1 MTTAIDKNSQ
11 RILVVDDEASISELI
26 STSLRFVGFDVRT
39 AANGA
44 EALRVAED
52 FKPHAMVLDVMLP
65 DLDGFEVCKKIRNEG
80 VDTGVLFLTAKD
92 GMDDKVK
99 GLTLGGD
106 DYMTKPF
113 SLEELV
119 ARLRALLRRT
129 GVDHIEI
136 DDEKMRFA
144 DLELDEAT
152 HEVRRAGE
160 LLDLSPTEFAL
171 LRYLIINADRVV
183 SKAQILDHVWQY
195 DFRGDM
201 GIVET
206 YISYLRKKVDAFEPP
221 LIHTVRGVGYRL
233 RMPPKQSMRSRKLN
247 NDWANSSLRN
257 RLTIGVLVL
266 SAIGF
271 VGAGVGSQA
280 LLRNYLIHQV
290 DDQLLSV
297 VAGTQ
302 ERLDRAGI
310 ARDADDDDG
319 QRSAQTATPLN
330 RVPTSI
336 SVTVLDPFG
345 NLVGGIGGDFNSNQI
360 TDYVKGLLPGQVAAY
375 GSKPFTIEAPGAD
388 FRVATTVLPSSLG
401 SVIVAQSLAD
411 FDKTT
416 HQIAVVFLIIG
427 GLVLLFIAFASRQ
440 VIKVGMRPLERIE
453 ETAEKIAAGDLSA
466 RLDNYEPETEVGR
479 LSTSLNIMLSRIEE
493 AFDARMQSEDK
504 LRRFVADASHELRT
518 PLTAIRGFAELH
530 RQGAVPEGEK
540 TNELISR
547 IEKESMRM
555 GYLVED
561 LLMLARMDQ
570 SRELV
575 VADVDLSAL
584 LQEAVTSAQAA
595 GPDHTITT
603 NIASGIT
610 TKGDAD
616 KIYQVVT
623 NLLAN
628 ARAHTPAGSA
638 ITVTVAKDGADSLVT
653 IADNGPGLS
662 AEDQAR
668 IFERFYRVDASRQR
682 NSKDGSGLGLSIVD
696 AVMRAHGGDV
706 TVASELGKGAAFTLR
721 FKN

>member
-129 GVDHIEI
+129 GVDQIEI

-310 ARDADDDDG
+310 ARDADDDDD

-575 VADVDLSAL
+575 IADVDLSAL

>member
-1 MTTAIDKNSQ
+1 
-11 RILVVDDEASISELI
+11 
-26 STSLRFVGFDVRT
+26 
-39 AANGA
+39 
-44 EALRVAED
+44 
-52 FKPHAMVLDVMLP
+52 
-65 DLDGFEVCKKIRNEG
+65 
-80 VDTGVLFLTAKD
+80 
-92 GMDDKVK
+92 
-99 GLTLGGD
+99 
-106 DYMTKPF
+106 
-113 SLEELV
+113 
-119 ARLRALLRRT
+119 
-129 GVDHIEI
+129 
-136 DDEKMRFA
+136 
-144 DLELDEAT
+144 
-152 HEVRRAGE
+152 
-160 LLDLSPTEFAL
+160 
-171 LRYLIINADRVV
+171 
-183 SKAQILDHVWQY
+183 
-195 DFRGDM
+195 
-201 GIVET
+201 
-206 YISYLRKKVDAFEPP
+206 
-221 LIHTVRGVGYRL
+221 
-233 RMPPKQSMRSRKLN
+233 MRSRTHFG
-247 NDWANSSLRN
+247 DWTNASLRN

-297 VAGTQ
+297 VGGTAD
-302 ERLDRAGI
+302 RLDQAGI
-310 ARDADDDDG
+310 AREENDDDRPA
-319 QRSAQTATPLN
+319 RSLTPLN

-345 NLVGGIGGDFNSNQI
+345 NLIGGIGGDLNSNQI

-375 GSKPFTIEAPGAD
+375 GNRPFTIEAPGAD

-401 SVIVAQSLAD
+401 SVIVAQSLAE

-416 HQIAVVFLIIG
+416 RQIGTVFLVIG
-427 GLVLLFIAFASRQ
+427 SLVLLFIAFASRQ
-440 VIKVGMRPLERIE
+440 VIKVGMRPLEKIE
-453 ETAEKIAAGDLSA
+453 ETAEQIAAGDLSA
-466 RLDNYEPETEVGR
+466 RLENFDPDTEVGR
-479 LSTSLNIMLSRIEE
+479 LSTSLNTMLSRIEE
-493 AFDARMQSEDK
+493 SFEARMQSEDK

-540 TNELISR
+540 THELIAR

-575 VADVDLSAL
+575 ISDVNLSEL
-584 LQEAVTSAQAA
+584 VQEAVTSAQAA
-595 GPDHTITT
+595 GPDHVITT
-603 NIASGIT
+603 NISAGVV

-628 ARAHTPAGSA
+628 ARAHTPAGTT
-638 ITVTVAKDGADSLVT
+638 ITVSAFSDGADSFITV
-653 IADNGPGLS
+653 ADNGPGLS

-706 TVASELGKGAAFTLR
+706 SVESELGKGAAFTLR
-721 FKN
+721 FTN

>member
-92 GMDDKVK
+92 GMEDKVK

-247 NDWANSSLRN
+247 HDWANSSLRN

-310 ARDADDDDG
+310 ARDADGDDD

-530 RQGAVPEGEK
+530 RQGAVPDGEK
-540 TNELISR
+540 TNELIAR
-547 IEKESMRM
+547 IEKESKRM

-595 GPDHTITT
+595 GPEHTITT

-706 TVASELGKGAAFTLR
+706 TVASELGKGAAFKLR

>member
-1 MTTAIDKNSQ
+1 MTTTLDKNSQ

-92 GMDDKVK
+92 GMEDKVK

-129 GVDHIEI
+129 GVDQIEI

-310 ARDADDDDG
+310 ARDADGDEEN
-319 QRSAQTATPLN
+319 SAQSVTPLN

-345 NLVGGIGGDFNSNQI
+345 NLVGGLGGDFNSNQI

-416 HQIAVVFLIIG
+416 HQIAVVFLLIG

-530 RQGAVPEGEK
+530 RQGAVPDGEK
-540 TNELISR
+540 TNELIAR
-547 IEKESMRM
+547 IEKESKRM

-595 GPDHTITT
+595 GPEHTITT

>member
-1 MTTAIDKNSQ
+1 
-11 RILVVDDEASISELI
+11 
-26 STSLRFVGFDVRT
+26 
-39 AANGA
+39 
-44 EALRVAED
+44 
-52 FKPHAMVLDVMLP
+52 
-65 DLDGFEVCKKIRNEG
+65 
-80 VDTGVLFLTAKD
+80 
-92 GMDDKVK
+92 
-99 GLTLGGD
+99 
-106 DYMTKPF
+106 
-113 SLEELV
+113 
-119 ARLRALLRRT
+119 
-129 GVDHIEI
+129 
-136 DDEKMRFA
+136 
-144 DLELDEAT
+144 
-152 HEVRRAGE
+152 
-160 LLDLSPTEFAL
+160 
-171 LRYLIINADRVV
+171 
-183 SKAQILDHVWQY
+183 
-195 DFRGDM
+195 
-201 GIVET
+201 
-206 YISYLRKKVDAFEPP
+206 
-221 LIHTVRGVGYRL
+221 
-233 RMPPKQSMRSRKLN
+233 MRSRKLK

-280 LLRNYLIHQV
+280 LLRDYLINQV
-290 DDQLLSV
+290 DEQLLSV
-297 VAGTQ
+297 IAGTS

-310 ARDADDDDG
+310 ERDNDDDP
-319 QRSAQTATPLN
+319 ATARAVTPLN

-345 NLVGGIGGDFNSNQI
+345 NLIGGIGGDFNSNQI
-360 TDYVKGLLPGQVAAY
+360 TDYVKGLLPGKVAEY
-375 GSKPFTIEAPGAD
+375 GSKPFTIEAPGSD

-416 HQIAVVFLIIG
+416 RQIGSVFLIIG
-427 GLVLLFIAFASRQ
+427 SLVLLFIAFASRQ

-466 RLDNYEPETEVGR
+466 RLDNFEPDTEVGR

-493 AFDARMQSEDK
+493 AFDARMRSEDK

-530 RQGAVPEGEK
+530 RQGAVPDGEK
-540 TNELISR
+540 TNELIAR

-570 SRELV
+570 SRELEIN
-575 VADVDLSAL
+575 DVNLSEL
-584 LQEAVTSAQAA
+584 VQEAVASAQAA

-603 NIASGIT
+603 SIDSGVT
-610 TKGDAD
+610 TKGDGD

-628 ARAHTPAGSA
+628 ARTHTPAGTA
-638 ITVTVAKDGADSLVT
+638 INVSVRKDGADSLIIV
-653 IADNGPGLS
+653 ADHGPGLS
-662 AEDQAR
+662 AQDQAR

-682 NSKDGSGLGLSIVD
+682 NSKEGSGLGLSIVD
-696 AVMRAHGGDV
+696 AVMRAHGGEV